1 MVVARQ
7 TVCEARKMNMSFFMT
22 SAQFLARTKSVT
34 RRLGWRSI
42 KIGVVH
48 QAVLKGQGLKRGEK
62 IEVLGQFIPVSS
74 RWEPLQRLL
83 DEPQYGAEEMVREGF
98 PGIAPKQFVSMLCKH
113 YKCTPEKEFNRIEFV
128 YV

>member
-1 MVVARQ
+1 
-7 TVCEARKMNMSFFMT
+7 MNMSFFMT
-22 SAQFLARTKSVT
+22 SAQYRAGTKTVT

-48 QAVLKGQGLKRGEK
+48 KAVLKGQGLKRGEK

-98 PGIAPKQFVSMLCKH
+98 PGMSPAQFVSMLCKH